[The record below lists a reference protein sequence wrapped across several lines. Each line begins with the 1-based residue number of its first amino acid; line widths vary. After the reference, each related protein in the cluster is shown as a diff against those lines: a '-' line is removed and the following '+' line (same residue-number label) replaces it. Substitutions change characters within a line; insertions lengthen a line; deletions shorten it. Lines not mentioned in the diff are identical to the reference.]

1 MRTYIFYKSSVTS
14 YILND
19 FICYH
24 LYYLKK
30 ILLTDYSPFFTS
42 PKQTLSYTSLKQR
55 NTQATTYKNSTC
67 KMQRHSHL
75 SNGFMEA
82 ERWINFFNF
91 GCVFRKNGFRE
102 KTWTL
107 WKQKELFMIL
117 FLGLS
122 LNFLWRCTKLEIIV
136 RFLLILSAMQLIYSS
151 IPIVCKCKWEL
162 YDFWHFVYSQ
172 NSVSH
177 QNNDFYIS
185 FIFALFIIYIYQ
197 C

>member
-1 MRTYIFYKSSVTS
+1 MEKLDNLFFMIIWSSHAFKIKDKQFQIKSKSKLFYWGLIFFINPQSQAIFWK
-14 YILND
+14 I

-24 LYYLKK
+24 LYYLKN
-30 ILLTDYSPFFTS
+30 ILLTDYFSLFTS
-42 PKQTLSYTSLKQR
+42 LKQTLSYTSLKQR
-55 NTQATTYKNSTC
+55 NTTTTYKNSTC

-91 GCVFRKNGFRE
+91 DCMFRKNGFRE

-122 LNFLWRCTKLEIIV
+122 LNFL
-136 RFLLILSAMQLIYSS
+136 
-151 IPIVCKCKWEL
+151 
-162 YDFWHFVYSQ
+162 
-172 NSVSH
+172 
-177 QNNDFYIS
+177 
-185 FIFALFIIYIYQ
+185 
-197 C
+197 